1 MNDDEIFA
9 ERIENLSVFRAALIG
24 YFKAF
29 AAAMLGDEFE
39 KTQAAIRE
47 WAASRDGI

>member
-1 MNDDEIFA
+1 MKQNIYHQ
-9 ERIENLSVFRAALIG
+9 RIQQWEKQYGNLSLHAQKKLKRL
-24 YFKAF
+24 
-29 AAAMLGDEFE
+29 LEEFE